1 MFTGLIED
9 LGSLAECETLPGG
22 GARLRFACSFGS
34 ELASGES
41 VAVNGVC
48 LTAMEPT
55 SEGFSADTMGV
66 TLDRSSLGDLAP
78 GDPVN
83 LERAMP
89 ADGRFGGHIVQGHVD
104 GVGMVTRVR
113 PDGNALVVSVEAPI
127 ELLRYMVP
135 KGSITVDGTSLT
147 LAEVNESG
155 FDVWLIPETRER
167 TRFGII
173 EQGMRVNLEVDIL
186 AKYVER
192 LSERP

>member
-1 MFTGLIED
+1 MFTGLVED
-9 LGSLAECETLPGG
+9 LGTLVEASSLDGG

-34 ELASGES
+34 EISPGES
-41 VAVNGVC
+41 IAVNGVC
-48 LTAMEPT
+48 LTAVDPD
-55 SEGFSADTMGV
+55 SSGFAADTMEV
-66 TLDRSSLGDLAP
+66 TLSRSSLGDLSD
-78 GDPVN
+78 GSPVN

-89 ADGRFGGHIVQGHVD
+89 ANGRFGGHIVQGHVD
-104 GVGMVTRVR
+104 GVGVVTAIR
-113 PDGNALVVSVEAPI
+113 PDGNAIVVTVEPPTD
-127 ELLRYMVP
+127 LLRYMVP

-147 LAEVNESG
+147 LAEVRGNE

-173 EQGMRVNLEVDIL
+173 EEGMRVNLEVDIL

>member
-9 LGSLAECETLPGG
+9 RGSLVVSEVLEGG

-34 ELASGES
+34 EITPGES
-41 VAVNGVC
+41 IAVNGVC
-48 LTAMEPT
+48 LTAMDPD
-55 SEGFSADTMGV
+55 SDGFAADTMGV
-66 TLDRSSLGDLAP
+66 TLDRSSLGDLQP

-83 LERAMP
+83 LERAMI
-89 ADGRFGGHIVQGHVD
+89 ANGRFGGHIVQGHVD
-104 GVGMVTRVR
+104 GVGVVSNIR
-113 PDGNALVVSVEAPI
+113 PDGNAVVVSIDVPVD
-127 ELLRYMVP
+127 LLRYMVP

-147 LAEVNESG
+147 LAEVRDNG

-173 EQGMRVNLEVDIL
+173 EEGMRVNLEVDIL

>member
-9 LGSLAECETLPGG
+9 RGSLVVSEVLEGG

-34 ELASGES
+34 EITPGES
-41 VAVNGVC
+41 IAVNGVC
-48 LTAMEPT
+48 LTAMDPD
-55 SEGFSADTMGV
+55 SEGFAADTMGV
-66 TLDRSSLGDLAP
+66 TLERSSLGDLQP

-83 LERAMP
+83 LERAMI
-89 ADGRFGGHIVQGHVD
+89 ANGRFGGHIVQGHVD
-104 GVGMVTRVR
+104 GVGVVSSIR
-113 PDGNALVVSVEAPI
+113 PDGNAVVVSIDVPAD
-127 ELLRYMVP
+127 LLRYMVP

-147 LAEVNESG
+147 LAEVRDNG

-173 EQGMRVNLEVDIL
+173 EEGMRVNLEVDIL

>member
-1 MFTGLIED
+1 LFTGLIED
-9 LGSLAECETLPGG
+9 LGSLVESESLPGG
-22 GARLRFACSFGS
+22 GARLRFACSFGA
-34 ELASGES
+34 EVAPGES
-41 VAVNGVC
+41 IAVNGVC
-48 LTAMEPT
+48 LTAMDPND
-55 SEGFSADTMGV
+55 EGFAADTMGV
-66 TLDRSSLGDLAP
+66 TLERSSLGDLAA

-89 ADGRFGGHIVQGHVD
+89 ANGRFGGHIVQGHVD
-104 GVGMVTRVR
+104 GVGMVTGVR
-113 PDGNALVVSVEAPI
+113 PDGNAVVVSVEVPA

-147 LAEVNESG
+147 LAEVNDSG

-173 EQGMRVNLEVDIL
+173 EAGMRVNLEVDIL

>member
-9 LGSLAECETLPGG
+9 LGSLVETEVLPGG
-22 GARLRFACSFGS
+22 GARLRFACSFGD
-34 ELASGES
+34 EVAPGES
-41 VAVNGVC
+41 IAVNGVC
-48 LTAMEPT
+48 LTAMDPT
-55 SEGFSADTMGV
+55 DDGFAADSMAV
-66 TLDRSSLGDLAP
+66 TLERSSLGDLAP

-89 ADGRFGGHIVQGHVD
+89 ANGRFGGHIVQGHVD
-104 GVGMVTRVR
+104 GVGVVRGVR
-113 PDGNALVVSVEAPI
+113 PDGNAVVVSVEAPKD
-127 ELLRYMVP
+127 LLRYMVP

-147 LAEVNESG
+147 LAEVTETG

-173 EQGMRVNLEVDIL
+173 EEGMRVNLEVDIL

>member
-1 MFTGLIED
+1 LFTGLIED
-9 LGSLAECETLPGG
+9 RGSLVVSEVLEGG

-34 ELASGES
+34 EITPGES
-41 VAVNGVC
+41 IAVNGVC
-48 LTAMEPT
+48 LTAMDPD
-55 SEGFSADTMGV
+55 SDGFAADTMGV
-66 TLDRSSLGDLAP
+66 TLDRSSLGDLQP

-83 LERAMP
+83 LERAMI
-89 ADGRFGGHIVQGHVD
+89 ANGRFGGHIVQGHVD
-104 GVGMVTRVR
+104 GVGVVSNIR
-113 PDGNALVVSVEAPI
+113 PDGNAVVVSIDVPVD
-127 ELLRYMVP
+127 LLRYMVP

-147 LAEVNESG
+147 LAEVRDNG

-173 EQGMRVNLEVDIL
+173 EEGMRVNLEVDIL

>member
-1 MFTGLIED
+1 MFTGLVED
-9 LGSLAECETLPGG
+9 LGRLVSTESLDGG
-22 GARLRFACSFGS
+22 GARLRFSCSFGN
-34 ELASGES
+34 EIEPGES
-41 VAVNGVC
+41 ISVNGVC
-48 LTAMEPT
+48 LTAVEPDR
-55 SEGFSADTMGV
+55 EGFAADTMAV
-66 TLDRSSLGDLAP
+66 TLDRSALGALGP

-89 ADGRFGGHIVQGHVD
+89 ANGRFGGHIVQGHVD
-104 GVGMVTRVR
+104 GVGTVTGTR
-113 PDGNALVVSVEAPI
+113 PDGNAVVVTVEVPA

-147 LAEVNESG
+147 LAEVREDG

-173 EQGMRVNLEVDIL
+173 EEGMRVNLEVDIL